1 MADNEE
7 IGGST
12 LLPDLPEMQELSP
25 ESGGLGELPEMPG
38 GLGPVPGEGMDF
50 SSDPGAGLSGSP
62 GLGSEPGAGLGAGP
76 GDEMPQLGGDLP
88 QFNETDEMSE
98 LEPEIDFVIN
108 DTPAQGP
115 KGGTLIDD
123 NRIQSIKV
131 KVQVMLGGTSLSVA
145 QLAQLREG
153 DTVALTSKISDP
165 VQILANGQVIGQGKV
180 VVIESDPPTFGVRL
194 ENVIDVL

>member
-108 DTPAQGP
+108 DTPAQGL
-115 KGGTLIDD
+115 KGGTLFDD

-165 VQILANGQVIGQGKV
+165 VQIFANGQVIGQGKV

>member
-108 DTPAQGP
+108 DTPAQGS

-131 KVQVMLGGTSLSVA
+131 KVQVMLG
-145 QLAQLREG
+145 
-153 DTVALTSKISDP
+153 II
-165 VQILANGQVIGQGKV
+165 ILY
-180 VVIESDPPTFGVRL
+180 SS
-194 ENVIDVL
+194 

>member
-108 DTPAQGP
+108 DTPAQGS

>member
-108 DTPAQGP
+108 DTPAQGL

>member
-108 DTPAQGP
+108 DTPAQGL

-165 VQILANGQVIGQGKV
+165 VQIFANGQVIGQGKV

>member
-108 DTPAQGP
+108 DTPAQGS

-165 VQILANGQVIGQGKV
+165 VQIFANGQVIGQGKV